1 MRHLLLLSAALFI
14 LPLSGCGKPPA
25 PPPPA
30 AEETAPP
37 VIDPASLT
45 AADEARA
52 ALHAG
57 DYPAAISASDRA
69 LRLDSRNFNA
79 WSARGLAAALAGQ
92 PEEGIRLIGKA
103 LALSPD
109 FVQGWYDMAIAQ
121 KLGGHY
127 TESIAFFQKVIAADP
142 QNTWSCYGIAAN
154 YADLKDRD
162 RAVFYLSSALSL
174 DRGPVSEAART
185 QDHFLW
191 LHGDPAFEALF
202 QP

>member
-1 MRHLLLLSAALFI
+1 MKLRKGGILLRHFLLLSAALLI
-14 LPLSGCGKPPA
+14 LPFSGCGKPPT
-25 PPPPA
+25 PPPA

-37 VIDPASLT
+37 VIDPVSLA

-57 DYPAAISASDRA
+57 DYPAAMSAADRA

-79 WSARGLAAALAGQ
+79 WSARGLAA
-92 PEEGIRLIGKA
+92 
-103 LALSPD
+103 ALSPD

-127 TESIAFFQKVIAADP
+127 TESIAFFQKVIDADP
-142 QNTWSCYGIAAN
+142 QNTWSYYGIAAN

-162 RAVFYLSSALSL
+162 RAISYLSSALSL